1 MAQTRFGRTST
12 TLYQRRR
19 RTRALLLLGASAVVL
34 AMVLPARAQ
43 ADTIA
48 YGDGDAI
55 RANLSIQF

>member
-1 MAQTRFGRTST
+1 MAQTQFGRTST

-19 RTRALLLLGASAVVL
+19 RTKALLLLGASAVIL
-34 AMVLPARAQ
+34 AIVLPARAQ

-48 YGDGDAI
+48 YGNGEAV